1 MPAIACPFCG
11 LVCDDLRLEDGRIDS
26 RGCTMGAAG
35 FARATGTREHRVAG
49 RAASFADAV
58 GAAATLLGG
67 AQQPLITGLGADIAG
82 LRALLAL
89 ADRTGAI
96 VDRWQSAPQLDNLAV
111 VQRAGAMAATF
122 GEVANRA
129 DVVLLLGRD
138 PSREHPRLFERLLRN
153 RGALYR
159 SAAPWLGYLGPPSLA
174 PKDIALGAQAPV
186 EASSVVD
193 ALGALSATLRGK
205 RVGNAAVTGL
215 PLEALGQIAERLKG
229 ARYGA
234 ILWEAAAFAP
244 GEAQIAVG
252 LVLHIL
258 RFLTL
263 TTRCVGLPLGGGDN
277 AQGASQTMLWQ
288 AGWPGRISFA
298 TGTPEH
304 DPWRFDAERLLAAR
318 EVDAMLWVAAL
329 SPTPPPATMVP
340 TVALIAPDVTLA
352 APPAVEIR
360 VGVPAL
366 DHAGTAVRADTV
378 IALPLAAARPSALPS
393 VAAAATAILERVGAA
408 R

>member
-1 MPAIACPFCG
+1 MA
-11 LVCDDLRLEDGRIDS
+11 
-26 RGCTMGAAG
+26 
-35 FARATGTREHRVAG
+35 
-49 RAASFADAV
+49 
-58 GAAATLLGG
+58 AAATLLAG

-96 VDRWQSAPQLDNLAV
+96 VDRWQSAAQLSNLAV
-111 VQRAGAMAATF
+111 IQRAGALAATF
-122 GEVANRA
+122 GEIANRA

-153 RGALYR
+153 RTALYR
-159 SAAPWLGYLGPPSLA
+159 SAAPWVSYLGPAALA
-174 PKDIALGAQAPV
+174 PTDVPLGVQAPV
-186 EASSVVD
+186 DAASLVD
-193 ALGALSATLRGK
+193 AIGALSALIRGE
-205 RVGNAAVTGL
+205 RVAGAAAAL
-215 PLEALGQIAERLKG
+215 PLAALGTIAEKLKA

-244 GEAQIAVG
+244 GEVQIAVA
-252 LVLHIL
+252 LVLNIL

-318 EVDAMLWVAAL
+318 EVDALLWVAAL
-329 SPTPPPATMVP
+329 SPTPPPSTAVP
-340 TVALIAPDVTLA
+340 TVALIGPDVTLA

-366 DHAGTAVRADTV
+366 DHAGAVVRADTV
-378 IALPLAAARPSALPS
+378 IALPLTAARPSTLPS
-393 VAAAATAILERVGAA
+393 VAAAATAILERIGAP